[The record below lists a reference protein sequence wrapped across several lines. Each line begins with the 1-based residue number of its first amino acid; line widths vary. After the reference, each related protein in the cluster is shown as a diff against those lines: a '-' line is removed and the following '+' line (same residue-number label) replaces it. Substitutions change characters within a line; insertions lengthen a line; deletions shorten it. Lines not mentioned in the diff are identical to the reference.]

1 MTGRVRWLI
10 LGVGTV
16 VVAVLPLSACM
27 ARGAEGPGTT
37 TDNAAV
43 SEFVQAEITKGGGS
57 PAAPRRDPADEA
69 TLMAVAE
76 VVTVQGVGPAA
87 SRAGPTDAA
96 TLMDSAEANIVRAQP
111 PPTGGGDGESAQV
124 QESVAFVVR
133 DADGNIKE
141 QGIAN

>member
-27 ARGAEGPGTT
+27 AGGAEEPGTT
-37 TDNAAV
+37 TDTAAV

-57 PAAPRRDPADEA
+57 PAAPRRDP
-69 TLMAVAE
+69 
-76 VVTVQGVGPAA
+76 
-87 SRAGPTDAA
+87 TDAA

-111 PPTGGGDGESAQV
+111 ASTGGGDGESAQV
-124 QESVAFVVR
+124 QDSVAFVVR
-133 DADGNIKE
+133 DADGNVKDR
-141 QGIAN
+141 GIAN